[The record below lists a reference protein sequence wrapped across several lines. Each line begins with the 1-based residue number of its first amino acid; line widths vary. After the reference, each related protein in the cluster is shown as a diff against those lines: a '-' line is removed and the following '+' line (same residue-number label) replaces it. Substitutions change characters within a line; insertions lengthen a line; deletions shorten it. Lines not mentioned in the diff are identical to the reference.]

1 MVLPTYLIAG
11 CHGDAWPLVV
21 QEDCP
26 HLHRF
31 RHAPANS
38 LDLVWQVGGLREVLT
53 HVKFSMPPGPC
64 FFLFLFLKS
73 GMTEAF
79 FKAVSGTFMKVTK
92 MFAGLYQPDMG

>member
-1 MVLPTYLIAG
+1 M
-11 CHGDAWPLVV
+11 
-21 QEDCP
+21 
-26 HLHRF
+26 
-31 RHAPANS
+31 
-38 LDLVWQVGGLREVLT
+38 REVLT

-64 FFLFLFLKS
+64 FFLFLFLTS